1 MFLGERHLQ
10 ERQQMLKHQLKA
22 TFLMQKHQMHWRH
35 EKETEQLR
43 KYQAKKMTDFEKE
56 LDAQRRLMPKVGWQS
71 YAISALS
78 LCQETEA
85 RLYGPPK
92 RLQEVSRFI

>member
-1 MFLGERHLQ
+1 MRKKESDSFESSLYRRFCIWIDLTILLGERHLQ

-43 KYQAKKMTDFEKE
+43 KYQAKKMADFEKE
-56 LDAQRRLMPKVGWQS
+56 LDAQRRLMPKV
-71 YAISALS
+71 
-78 LCQETEA
+78 
-85 RLYGPPK
+85 
-92 RLQEVSRFI
+92 